1 VTEPVR
7 TIGIV
12 SPGAMGSAV
21 GHVLAQTGARIVATL
36 DGRSERTA
44 GLASRAGLELLPDL
58 ASVVRAADVILS
70 IVPPGEAEPVAA
82 DVARA
87 GADAGGRPLLVELNA
102 ISPQR
107 VRRIPALNAH
117 ALDLVDGSI
126 SGPPP
131 WTPGTTRIYLSGP
144 RAAEVAA
151 LGWPGVELVL
161 LGHELGLASA
171 VKMCTASVYK
181 GTAAL
186 LTHALVTARANGVL
200 EHVLDD
206 LASSLPVFV
215 EGAERQI
222 AGAATK
228 AARYVA
234 EMEEIA
240 ATQAEAGVSPALFE
254 GLAETFRTLSTRPLA
269 QRAPEDIVGTI
280 TLDEALAGLS
290 APAE

>member
-1 VTEPVR
+1 
-7 TIGIV
+7 
-12 SPGAMGSAV
+12 MGSAV
-21 GHVLAQTGARIVATL
+21 GHVLAQTGARVVATL

-44 GLASRAGLELLPDL
+44 ALASRAPLELVPDL
-58 ASVVRAADVILS
+58 ATLVEAADVILS
-70 IVPPGEAEPVAA
+70 IVPPGEAERVAA

-87 GADAGGRPLLVELNA
+87 GEAADVRPLLVELNA
-102 ISPQR
+102 IAPQR
-107 VRRIPALNAH
+107 VRRISGLNAH
-117 ALDLVDGSI
+117 SLDVVDGSI

-131 WTPGTTRIYLSGP
+131 WKAGTTRIYLSGP
-144 RAAEVAA
+144 RAPDVVA
-151 LGWPGVELVL
+151 LGFPGVELVVV
-161 LGHELGLASA
+161 GDELGLASA

-206 LASSLPVFV
+206 LGSSWPVFV
-215 EGAERQI
+215 EGAERWI
-222 AGAATK
+222 AGSATK

-240 ATQAEAGVSPALFE
+240 ATQGAAGVSPALFE
-254 GLAETFRTLSTRPLA
+254 GLADAYRALSKRPLA
-269 QRAPEDIVGTI
+269 QRAPEDVDGAI

-290 APAE
+290 DPA